1 MKKRIVIK
9 FGGTSVGSIEKI
21 INAAKIVEK
30 RHAEG
35 NQVIVVVS
43 AMSGVTNDLISKS
56 NQISKN
62 FNKSELDVL
71 MSSGEQVT
79 CSLLSGALI
88 ELGLKARSW
97 LSWQIPIITN
107 DNYTSSQIINI
118 KTDEILNFISKKGI
132 AVIPGFQGISPESR
146 VTTLGRGGSDLSAV
160 AIAKFFQTD
169 SCEIYTDVDG
179 VLTTDPSIN
188 EKAKKIDKISYE
200 EMLEMSSLGAKVM
213 QPNAVQASM
222 VNNITVHVRST
233 FSKKSGTEI
242 VSDDEADYKKVVTG
256 IAYSKSN
263 AKVSIV
269 GVVDKPG
276 VAADVFEPIGKNNIN
291 VDMVIQNTSLDGK
304 TANITFTIKQQDL
317 SKTLSII
324 EKNKENLNYNKI
336 THDDK
341 LAKVSIIGAGMIA
354 SPGVTHR
361 MFRSLADE
369 KINILA
375 ISTSEIKISVLIKED
390 LTQKAIKALHKEF
403 KLD

>member
-1 MKKRIVIK
+1 MKRIVIK
-9 FGGTSVGSIEKI
+9 FGGTSVGSIENI
-21 INAAKIVEK
+21 VNAAKIVQK
-30 RHAEG
+30 RHQEG

-43 AMSGVTNDLISKS
+43 AMAGATNDLIKKS
-56 NQISKN
+56 NEVSKN
-62 FNKSELDVL
+62 FNKAELDVL

-79 CSLLSGALI
+79 CSLLSGALM
-88 ELGLKARSW
+88 ELGINARSW
-97 LSWQIPIITN
+97 LGWQIPILTN
-107 DNYTSSQIINI
+107 DNYTSSQIIKI
-118 KTDEILNFISKKGI
+118 KTDEILDFISKKGI
-132 AVIPGFQGISPESR
+132 AVIPGFQGISSKGR
-146 VTTLGRGGSDLSAV
+146 ITTLGRGGSDLSAV
-160 AIAKFFQTD
+160 AIAKFFETD

-188 EKAKKIDKISYE
+188 KKAKKIDKISYE

-222 VNNITVHVRST
+222 VNNIPIHVRST
-233 FSKKSGTEI
+233 FSGKSGTKI
-242 VSDDEADYKKVVTG
+242 VSEDETDEKKVITG

-263 AKVSIV
+263 AKISIV

-291 VDMVIQNTSLDGK
+291 IDMVIQNTSLDGK

-324 EKNKENLNYNKI
+324 EKNKKIINYNKI

-361 MFRSLADE
+361 MFRSLASE

-375 ISTSEIKISVLIKED
+375 ISTSEIKISVLIREE
-390 LTQKAIKALHKEF
+390 LTQKAVQTLHKEF